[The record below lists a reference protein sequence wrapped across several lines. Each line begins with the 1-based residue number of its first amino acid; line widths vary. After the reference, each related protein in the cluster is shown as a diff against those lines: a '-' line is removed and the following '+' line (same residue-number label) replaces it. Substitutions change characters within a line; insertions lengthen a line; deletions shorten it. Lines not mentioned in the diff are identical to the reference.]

1 MQSAIVQMILIVV
14 GIAVA
19 AIVSIVV
26 YNQVTDRAETVNEQ
40 TDVIYD
46 YNTITNETLCEA
58 VGGQWDGA
66 ATTKCTKKAP

>member
-26 YNQVTDRAETVNEQ
+26 YNQVSDRAETVNEQ

-46 YNTITNETLCEA
+46 FDTITNQTLCVA
-58 VGGQWDGA
+58 VGGTWDG
-66 ATTKCTKKAP
+66 TGSSCSGPSK